1 MKIVRLILSLSFIIY
16 FNSSFTQAKK
26 VSNPLQDQEIALLN
40 IITADSVNSLNIK
53 LNSSLFNFGLDT
65 KNFKH
70 IALIKKGKNTWIQPL
85 GTGRLYKLEKSKSNY
100 SLIRIDSTIHSG
112 VNYKAFTFHLNDT
125 IFQYGGSGFWHMRGI
140 MTYFSPQTHEWELYP
155 SNAIVNGYD
164 DFANII
170 KYKVDTR
177 TNKLYATKSLAYS
190 NMPRDFSLNNIDSC
204 FEFDFHKNTW
214 TNLGATN
221 PALIK
226 TLESATYYNY
236 NVNEILVFQNYLDY
250 YWIDFSKNE
259 FGKVKSNSNERMKQA
274 WLSLYNTK
282 ETYDGF
288 QFNLGNTAYLVKI
301 LSGNKLSYSTY
312 TINADDLDR
321 SSVQNVYKIENPL
334 LHFIFNKALPFF
346 TPSVSIVML
355 ISFGLFFIVYRQR
368 KKRVPKE
375 VTARLNYNFYHS
387 LSIIEKE
394 LLQVLYKNHQ
404 KGESISTKVINKI
417 IGVQNK
423 DVLTQNKSRSD
434 HFLKI
439 NQKYKLSTQQQ
450 LPLIVKTRDSIDK
463 RQYNYGLEPSYLVY
477 LEKMIESEKSLF
489 DE

>member
-1 MKIVRLILSLSFIIY
+1 MKLVRIILSSSLLFQ
-16 FNSSFTQAKK
+16 FNLSFTQEKK
-26 VSNPLQDQEIALLN
+26 VGNPLQDQEIALLN
-40 IITADSVNSLNIK
+40 IITSDSVNSLNIK

-70 IALIKKGKNTWIQPL
+70 IALIKKGKDVWIQPL
-85 GTGRLYKLEKSKSNY
+85 GSGRLFKVEKNKTSY
-100 SLIRIDSTIHSG
+100 SLQRIDSTLHSG
-112 VNYKAFTFHLNDT
+112 VNYQAFTFQLNDT

-164 DFANII
+164 DFDNII

-346 TPSVSIVML
+346 TPSVSIVIL

-477 LEKMIESEKSLF
+477 LEKMIESEKTMF

>member
-1 MKIVRLILSLSFIIY
+1 MKIVRIIFCLTLLILVDFSFA
-16 FNSSFTQAKK
+16 QEKK
-26 VSNPLQDQEIALLN
+26 INYPLQEHEIALLN
-40 IITADSVNSLNIK
+40 IITTDSINPLNIQ
-53 LNSSLFNFGLDT
+53 LNSGTFNFGLDT
-65 KNFKH
+65 KTFRH
-70 IALIKKGKNTWIQPL
+70 IALIKKGKDTWIQPL
-85 GTGRLYKLEKSKSNY
+85 GTGQLFKIEKNKSSY
-100 SLIRIDSTIHSG
+100 TLIRIDSTVHSG
-112 VNYKAFTFHLNDT
+112 VSFEAFTFELNDT
-125 IFQYGGSGFWHMRGI
+125 IFQYGGAGFWHMRGI
-140 MTYFSPQTHEWELYP
+140 MTYFSTQTNEWELYP
-155 SNAIVNGYD
+155 SNTIVNGYD
-164 DFANII
+164 DFENII
-170 KYKVDTR
+170 KYKVDAS

-190 NMPRDFSLNNIDSC
+190 NMPKDFSLNNIDSC

-226 TLESATYYNY
+226 TLQSATYYNY
-236 NVNEILVFQNYLDY
+236 NINEILVFQNYLDY

-259 FGKVKSNSNERMKQA
+259 YGKVKYDSNQRMKQA
-274 WLSLYNTK
+274 WLSLYSTK
-282 ETYDGF
+282 ETYQSL

-301 LSGNKLSYSTY
+301 LSGNKLSYATY
-312 TINADDLDR
+312 TIDAADIDR
-321 SSVQNVYKIENPL
+321 STVQYVYKVENPL
-334 LHFIFNKALPFF
+334 AHFFFHTVIPYF
-346 TPSVSIVML
+346 TPSVSITLL
-355 ISFGLFFIVYRQR
+355 IAFGIFFIVYRQR

-387 LSIIEKE
+387 LTIIEKE
-394 LLQVLYKNHQ
+394 LLQVLYLNHQ

>member
-1 MKIVRLILSLSFIIY
+1 MKIVRIILSLSFIIY
-16 FNSSFTQAKK
+16 FNSSFTQGKK
-26 VSNPLQDQEIALLN
+26 VNNPLQEQEIALLN
-40 IITADSVNSLNIK
+40 IITADSINPLNIQ
-53 LNSSLFNFGLDT
+53 LNSSLFDFGLDT
-65 KNFKH
+65 KGFRH
-70 IALIKKGKNTWIQPL
+70 IALIKKGKDVWIQPL
-85 GTGRLYKLEKSKSNY
+85 GSGRLFKVEKNKTSY
-100 SLIRIDSTIHSG
+100 SLQRIDSTLHSG
-112 VNYKAFTFHLNDT
+112 VNYQAFTFQLNDT
-125 IFQYGGSGFWHMRGI
+125 IFQYGGSGFWYMRGI
-140 MTYFSPQTHEWELYP
+140 ITYFSPQTHEWELYP
-155 SNAIVNGYD
+155 SNTTVNGYD

-170 KYKVDTR
+170 KYKVDVSA
-177 TNKLYATKSLAYS
+177 NKLYATKSIAFA

-226 TLESATYYNY
+226 TLQAATYYHY
-236 NVNEILVFQNYLDY
+236 NLNQILIFQNYLDY

-259 FGKVKSNSNERMKQA
+259 FGKIKSTSNQRMKQA
-274 WLSLYNTK
+274 WLSLYSTK
-282 ETYDGF
+282 EIYQAI

-301 LSGNKLSYSTY
+301 LSDNKLSYSTY
-312 TINADDLDR
+312 TINTEDIDR
-321 SSVQNVYKIENPL
+321 STVQYIYKVENPL
-334 LHFIFNKALPFF
+334 AHFIFNKALPFF
-346 TPSVSIVML
+346 TPSVSITIL
-355 ISFGLFFIVYRQR
+355 IAFGIFFIVYRQR

-375 VTARLNYNFYHS
+375 VNARLNYNFYHS
-387 LSIIEKE
+387 LTIIEKE
-394 LLQVLYKNHQ
+394 LIQVLYLNHQ

-450 LPLIVKTRDSIDK
+450 LPLIIKTRDSVDK
-463 RQYNYGLEPSYLVY
+463 RQYNYGLEPSYLLY

>member
-1 MKIVRLILSLSFIIY
+1 MKIVRIILSLSFIIY
-16 FNSSFTQAKK
+16 FNSSFTQEKK
-26 VSNPLQDQEIALLN
+26 VNNPLQEHEIALLN
-40 IITADSVNSLNIK
+40 IITADSINSLNIK

-70 IALIKKGKNTWIQPL
+70 IALIKKGKNTWIQPS
-85 GTGRLYKLEKSKSNY
+85 GTGKLFKIKKNKSSY
-100 SLIRIDSTIHSG
+100 TLIRIDSTIHSG
-112 VNYKAFTFHLNDT
+112 VNYQAFTFQLNDT

-140 MTYFSPQTHEWELYP
+140 MTYFSPQTNEWELYP

-164 DFANII
+164 DFDNII
-170 KYKVDTR
+170 KYKLDTR

-236 NVNEILVFQNYLDY
+236 NLNQILIFQNYLDY

-259 FGKVKSNSNERMKQA
+259 YGKVKSNSNERMKQA

-282 ETYDGF
+282 ETYDGL

-312 TINADDLDR
+312 SINADDLDR
-321 SSVQNVYKIENPL
+321 NTVQNVYKIENPIL
-334 LHFIFNKALPFF
+334 YFIFNKVFPFF
-346 TPSVSIVML
+346 TPSVSIVLL

-394 LLQVLYKNHQ
+394 LIQVLYLHHR
-404 KGESISTKVINKI
+404 KGDSISTKVINKI

>member
-1 MKIVRLILSLSFIIY
+1 MKFTRIILCLALIIQASLSY
-16 FNSSFTQAKK
+16 TQEKK
-26 VSNPLQDQEIALLN
+26 GNNPLQEQEIALLN
-40 IITADSVNSLNIK
+40 IITADSVNSLNLK

-65 KNFKH
+65 KNFKN
-70 IALIKKGKNTWIQPL
+70 ITLIKKGKNTWIQPS
-85 GTGRLYKLEKSKSNY
+85 GTGKLFKIEKNKSSY
-100 SLIRIDSTIHSG
+100 ALIKIDSTVHSG
-112 VNYKAFTFHLNDT
+112 VNYQAFTFQLNDT
-125 IFQYGGSGFWHMRGI
+125 IFQYGGSGFWNMRGI

-164 DFANII
+164 DFDNII
-170 KYKVDTR
+170 KYKVDPR
-177 TNKLYATKSLAYS
+177 TNKLYATKSIAYS
-190 NMPRDFSLNNIDSC
+190 NMPKDFSLNNIDSC
-204 FEFDFHKNTW
+204 FEFDFAKNTW
-214 TNLGATN
+214 STLGATN

-236 NVNEILVFQNYLDY
+236 NLNEILVFQNYLDY

-259 FGKVKSNSNERMKQA
+259 YGKVKPNSNQRMKQA

-282 ETYDGF
+282 ETYDGL

-301 LSGNKLSYSTY
+301 LSGNQLSYATY
-312 TINADDLDR
+312 IINADDLDR
-321 SSVQNVYKIENPL
+321 NTVQNVYKIENPIL
-334 LHFIFNKALPFF
+334 YFIFNKVLPFF
-346 TPSVSIVML
+346 TPNVSVVML
-355 ISFGLFFIVYRQR
+355 TAFGLFFIVYRQR

-423 DVLTQNKSRSD
+423 DVLTQNKSISD

-439 NQKYKLSTQQQ
+439 NKKYKLSTQQK
-450 LPLIVKTRDSIDK
+450 LPLIIKKRDSIDK
-463 RQYNYGLEPSYLVY
+463 RQYNYGLEPSYLIY
-477 LEKMIESEKSLF
+477 LEKMIESDKRLF
-489 DE
+489 NE

>member
-1 MKIVRLILSLSFIIY
+1 MKIVRIILSLSFIIY
-16 FNSSFTQAKK
+16 FNSSFTQEKK
-26 VSNPLQDQEIALLN
+26 VNNPLQEHEIALLN
-40 IITADSVNSLNIK
+40 IITADSINSLNIK

-70 IALIKKGKNTWIQPL
+70 IALIKKGKNTWIQPS
-85 GTGRLYKLEKSKSNY
+85 GTGKLFKIEKNKSSY
-100 SLIRIDSTIHSG
+100 TLIRIDSTIHSG
-112 VNYKAFTFHLNDT
+112 VNYQAFTFQLNDT

-140 MTYFSPQTHEWELYP
+140 MTYFSPQTNEWELYP

-164 DFANII
+164 DFDNII
-170 KYKVDTR
+170 KYKLDTR

-236 NVNEILVFQNYLDY
+236 NLNQILIFQNYLDY

-259 FGKVKSNSNERMKQA
+259 YGKMKSSSNQKMKQA
-274 WLSLYNTK
+274 WLSLYSTK
-282 ETYDGF
+282 ETYDGL

-312 TINADDLDR
+312 TINTEDIDR
-321 SSVQNVYKIENPL
+321 SSIQYIYKVENPL
-334 LHFIFNKALPFF
+334 AHFFFNKVIPYF
-346 TPSVSIVML
+346 TPSISITIL
-355 ISFGLFFIVYRQR
+355 IAFGIFFIVYRQR

-375 VTARLNYNFYHS
+375 VNARLNYNFYHS
-387 LSIIEKE
+387 LTIIEKE
-394 LLQVLYKNHQ
+394 LIQVLYLNHQ

-450 LPLIVKTRDSIDK
+450 LPLIIKTRDSVDK
-463 RQYNYGLEPSYLVY
+463 RQYNYGLEPSYLLY

>member
-1 MKIVRLILSLSFIIY
+1 MKFNRIILCLILLIRVNLSFA
-16 FNSSFTQAKK
+16 QDKK
-26 VSNPLQDQEIALLN
+26 VSNPLQEQEIALLN
-40 IITADSVNSLNIK
+40 IITADSINPLNIQ

-65 KNFKH
+65 KTFKH
-70 IALIKKGKNTWIQPL
+70 IALIKKAKNIWIQPL
-85 GTGRLYKLEKSKSNY
+85 GTGKLFKIEKNKSSY
-100 SLIRIDSTIHSG
+100 ALIRIDSTVHSG
-112 VNYKAFTFHLNDT
+112 VNFEAFTFQLNDT
-125 IFQYGGSGFWHMRGI
+125 IFQYGGAGFWQMRGI

-155 SNAIVNGYD
+155 SNVIVNGYD
-164 DFANII
+164 DFDNII
-170 KYKVDTR
+170 KYKVDAS

-190 NMPRDFSLNNIDSC
+190 NMPKDFSLNNIDSC
-204 FEFDFHKNTW
+204 FEFDFVKNTW
-214 TNLGATN
+214 STLGATN
-221 PALIK
+221 PVLIK
-226 TLESATYYNY
+226 TLQSATYYNY
-236 NVNEILVFQNYLDY
+236 NINEILVFQNYLDY

-259 FGKVKSNSNERMKQA
+259 YGKVKSNSKERMKQA

-282 ETYDGF
+282 ETYDGL

-301 LSGNKLSYSTY
+301 LSGNKLNYATYS
-312 TINADDLDR
+312 INADDLDR
-321 SSVQNVYKIENPL
+321 STVQYVYKVENPL
-334 LHFIFNKALPFF
+334 LHFIFNKVFPYF
-346 TPSVSIVML
+346 TPSVSITILVA
-355 ISFGLFFIVYRQR
+355 FGIFFIVYRQR

-394 LLQVLYKNHQ
+394 LIQVLYLHHR
-404 KGESISTKVINKI
+404 KGDSISTKVINKI

-450 LPLIVKTRDSIDK
+450 LPLIVKTRDTIDK
-463 RQYNYGLEPSYLVY
+463 RQYNYGLESSYLVY
-477 LEKMIESEKSLF
+477 LEKMIGSEKSLF

>member
-1 MKIVRLILSLSFIIY
+1 MKIVRIILSLSFIIY
-16 FNSSFTQAKK
+16 FNSSFTQEKK
-26 VSNPLQDQEIALLN
+26 VNNPLQEQEIALLN
-40 IITADSVNSLNIK
+40 IITADSINSLNIK

-70 IALIKKGKNTWIQPL
+70 IALIKKGKNTWIQPS
-85 GTGRLYKLEKSKSNY
+85 GTGKLFKIEKNKSSY
-100 SLIRIDSTIHSG
+100 TLIRIDSTIHSG
-112 VNYKAFTFHLNDT
+112 VNYQAFTFQLNDT

-140 MTYFSPQTHEWELYP
+140 MTYFSPQTNEWELYP
-155 SNAIVNGYD
+155 SNTTVNGYD
-164 DFANII
+164 DFDNII
-170 KYKVDTR
+170 KYKLDTR

-236 NVNEILVFQNYLDY
+236 NLNQILIFQNYLDY

-259 FGKVKSNSNERMKQA
+259 FGKIKSTSNQKMKQA
-274 WLSLYNTK
+274 WLSLYSTK
-282 ETYDGF
+282 ETYDGL

-312 TINADDLDR
+312 TINTEDIDR
-321 SSVQNVYKIENPL
+321 SSIQYIYKVENPL
-334 LHFIFNKALPFF
+334 AHFFFNKVIPYF
-346 TPSVSIVML
+346 TPSISITIL
-355 ISFGLFFIVYRQR
+355 IAFGIFFIVYRQR

-375 VTARLNYNFYHS
+375 VNARLNYNFYHS
-387 LSIIEKE
+387 LTIIEKE
-394 LLQVLYKNHQ
+394 LIQVLYLNHQ

-450 LPLIVKTRDSIDK
+450 LPLIIKTRDSVDK
-463 RQYNYGLEPSYLVY
+463 RQYNYGLEPSYLLY

>member
-1 MKIVRLILSLSFIIY
+1 MKLVRIILSSSLLFQ
-16 FNSSFTQAKK
+16 FNLSFTQEKK
-26 VSNPLQDQEIALLN
+26 VNNPLQEQEIALLN
-40 IITADSVNSLNIK
+40 IITTDSVNSLNIK

-70 IALIKKGKNTWIQPL
+70 IALIKKGKDVWIQPL
-85 GTGRLYKLEKSKSNY
+85 GSGRLFKVEKNKTSY
-100 SLIRIDSTIHSG
+100 SLQRIDSTLHSG
-112 VNYKAFTFHLNDT
+112 VNYQAFTFQLNDT

-164 DFANII
+164 DFDNII

-204 FEFDFHKNTW
+204 FEFNFAKNTW
-214 TNLGATN
+214 STLGATN

-259 FGKVKSNSNERMKQA
+259 YGKMKSSSNQKMKQA

-334 LHFIFNKALPFF
+334 LYFIFNKALPFF
-346 TPSVSIVML
+346 TPSVSIVIL

>member
-1 MKIVRLILSLSFIIY
+1 MKIVRIILSLSFIIY
-16 FNSSFTQAKK
+16 FNSSFTQEKK
-26 VSNPLQDQEIALLN
+26 VNNPLKEHEIALLN
-40 IITADSVNSLNIK
+40 IITADSINSLNIK

-70 IALIKKGKNTWIQPL
+70 IALIKKGKNTWIQPS
-85 GTGRLYKLEKSKSNY
+85 GTGKLFKIEKNKSSY
-100 SLIRIDSTIHSG
+100 TLIRIDSTIHSG
-112 VNYKAFTFHLNDT
+112 VNYQAFTFQLNDT

-140 MTYFSPQTHEWELYP
+140 MTYFSPQTNEWELYP
-155 SNAIVNGYD
+155 SNTTVNGYD
-164 DFANII
+164 DFDNII
-170 KYKVDTR
+170 KYKLDTR

-236 NVNEILVFQNYLDY
+236 NLNQILIFQNYLDY

-259 FGKVKSNSNERMKQA
+259 FGKIKSTSNQKMKQA
-274 WLSLYNTK
+274 WLSLYSTK
-282 ETYDGF
+282 ETYDGL

-312 TINADDLDR
+312 TINTEDIDR
-321 SSVQNVYKIENPL
+321 SSIQYIYKVENPL
-334 LHFIFNKALPFF
+334 AHFFFNKVIPYF
-346 TPSVSIVML
+346 TPSISITIL
-355 ISFGLFFIVYRQR
+355 IAFGIFFIVYRQR

-375 VTARLNYNFYHS
+375 VNARLNYNFYHS
-387 LSIIEKE
+387 LTIIEKE
-394 LLQVLYKNHQ
+394 LIQVLYLNHQ

-450 LPLIVKTRDSIDK
+450 LPLIIKTRDSVDK
-463 RQYNYGLEPSYLVY
+463 RQYNYGLEPSYLLY

>member
-1 MKIVRLILSLSFIIY
+1 MNIVRIILSLSFIIY

-26 VSNPLQDQEIALLN
+26 VNNPLQEKEIALLN
-40 IITADSVNSLNIK
+40 IITADSINSLNIK

-70 IALIKKGKNTWIQPL
+70 IALIKKGKNTWIQPS
-85 GTGRLYKLEKSKSNY
+85 GTGKLFKIEKNKSSY
-100 SLIRIDSTIHSG
+100 ALIRIDSTVHSG
-112 VNYKAFTFHLNDT
+112 VNYQAFTFQLNDT

-140 MTYFSPQTHEWELYP
+140 MTYFSTQTLEWELYP

-164 DFANII
+164 DFDNII

-259 FGKVKSNSNERMKQA
+259 YGKVKSNSNERMKQA
-274 WLSLYNTK
+274 WLSLYSTK
-282 ETYDGF
+282 ETYDGL

-394 LLQVLYKNHQ
+394 LIQVLYLHHR
-404 KGESISTKVINKI
+404 KGDSISTKVINKI

-463 RQYNYGLEPSYLVY
+463 RQYNYGLEPSYLIY

>member
-1 MKIVRLILSLSFIIY
+1 MKFSRIILSLILFIQV
-16 FNSSFTQAKK
+16 NLSFTQEKK
-26 VSNPLQDQEIALLN
+26 VSNPLQEKEIALLN
-40 IITADSVNSLNIK
+40 IITADSIYSLNIK
-53 LNSSLFNFGLDT
+53 LNSGLFNFGLDT

-85 GTGRLYKLEKSKSNY
+85 GTGKLFKIEKNKSSY
-100 SLIRIDSTIHSG
+100 ALIRVDSTVHSG
-112 VNYKAFTFHLNDT
+112 VNYEAFTFQLNDT
-125 IFQYGGSGFWHMRGI
+125 IFQYGGTGFWQMRGI

-155 SNAIVNGYD
+155 SNVIVNGYD
-164 DFANII
+164 DFDNII
-170 KYKVDTR
+170 KFKVDAS
-177 TNKLYATKSLAYS
+177 TNKLYATKSLAHS

-204 FEFDFHKNTW
+204 FEFDFAKNTW
-214 TNLGATN
+214 STLGATN
-221 PALIK
+221 PVLIK
-226 TLESATYYNY
+226 TTQSATYYNY
-236 NVNEILVFQNYLDY
+236 YINEILVFQNYLDY
-250 YWIDFSKNE
+250 YWIDFAKNE
-259 FGKVKSNSNERMKQA
+259 YGKVKSNSNERMKQA
-274 WLSLYNTK
+274 WLSLYSTK
-282 ETYDGF
+282 ETYDGL

-301 LSGNKLSYSTY
+301 LSDNKLSYATY
-312 TINADDLDR
+312 SINTNDLDR
-321 SSVQNVYKIENPL
+321 SNVDYVYKVENPL
-334 LHFIFNKALPFF
+334 LHFFFNKVIPYF
-346 TPSVSIVML
+346 TPSVSITILVA
-355 ISFGLFFIVYRQR
+355 FGIFFIVYRQR

-387 LSIIEKE
+387 LSVIEKE
-394 LLQVLYKNHQ
+394 LLQVLYLNHQ

-463 RQYNYGLEPSYLVY
+463 RQYNYGLEPSYIVY
-477 LEKMIESEKSLF
+477 LEKMIQSEKTMF

>member
-1 MKIVRLILSLSFIIY
+1 MKIVRIILSLSFIIY
-16 FNSSFTQAKK
+16 FNSSFTQEKK
-26 VSNPLQDQEIALLN
+26 VDNPLQEQEIALLN
-40 IITADSVNSLNIK
+40 IITADSINSLNIK

-65 KNFKH
+65 KTFKN
-70 IALIKKGKNTWIQPL
+70 IALIKKGKNTWIQPS
-85 GTGRLYKLEKSKSNY
+85 GTGKLFKIEKNKSSY
-100 SLIRIDSTIHSG
+100 ALIRIDSTVHSG
-112 VNYKAFTFHLNDT
+112 VNYQAFTFQLNDT

-164 DFANII
+164 DFDNII

-204 FEFDFHKNTW
+204 FEFDFAKNTW
-214 TNLGATN
+214 STLGATN

-236 NVNEILVFQNYLDY
+236 NINEILVFQNYLDY
-250 YWIDFSKNE
+250 YWIDFAKNE
-259 FGKVKSNSNERMKQA
+259 YGKVKSNSNERMKQA

-282 ETYDGF
+282 ETYDGL

-301 LSGNKLSYSTY
+301 LSGNKLSYSSY
-312 TINADDLDR
+312 NINADDLDR
-321 SSVQNVYKIENPL
+321 SSIQNVYKVENPL
-334 LHFIFNKALPFF
+334 THFFFNKVIPYF
-346 TPSVSIVML
+346 TPSVSITIL
-355 ISFGLFFIVYRQR
+355 IAFGIFFIVYRQR

-387 LSIIEKE
+387 LTIIEKE
-394 LLQVLYKNHQ
+394 LIQVLYLHHR
-404 KGESISTKVINKI
+404 KGDSISTKVINKI

>member
-1 MKIVRLILSLSFIIY
+1 MKIVRIILSLSLLFQ
-16 FNSSFTQAKK
+16 FNLSFTQEKK
-26 VSNPLQDQEIALLN
+26 VSNRLQDQEIALLN
-40 IITADSVNSLNIK
+40 IITEDSVNSLNIK

-70 IALIKKGKNTWIQPL
+70 IALIKKGKNTWIQPS
-85 GTGRLYKLEKSKSNY
+85 GTGKLFKIEKNKSSY
-100 SLIRIDSTIHSG
+100 ALIRIDSTVHSG
-112 VNYKAFTFHLNDT
+112 VNYQAFTFQLNDT

-164 DFANII
+164 DFDNII

-259 FGKVKSNSNERMKQA
+259 YGKVKSNSNERMKQA

-301 LSGNKLSYSTY
+301 LSDNKLSYSTY
-312 TINADDLDR
+312 TINTEDIDR
-321 SSVQNVYKIENPL
+321 STIQYIYKVENPL
-334 LHFIFNKALPFF
+334 AHFIFNKALPFF
-346 TPSVSIVML
+346 TPSVSITIL
-355 ISFGLFFIVYRQR
+355 IAFGIFFIVYRQR

-375 VTARLNYNFYHS
+375 VNARLNYNFYHS
-387 LSIIEKE
+387 LTIIEKE
-394 LLQVLYKNHQ
+394 LIQVLYLNHQ

-450 LPLIVKTRDSIDK
+450 LPLIIKTRDSVDK
-463 RQYNYGLEPSYLVY
+463 RQYNYGLEPSYLLY
-477 LEKMIESEKSLF
+477 LEKMIESEKTMF

>member
-1 MKIVRLILSLSFIIY
+1 MNFSRIILSLTLIIQT
-16 FNSSFTQAKK
+16 SLSLSQEIKG
-26 VSNPLQDQEIALLN
+26 SNPLQEQEIALLN
-40 IITADSVNSLNIK
+40 IITADSVNSLNLK

-65 KNFKH
+65 KNFKN
-70 IALIKKGKNTWIQPL
+70 ITLIKKGKNTWIQPS
-85 GTGRLYKLEKSKSNY
+85 GTGKLFKIEKNKSSY
-100 SLIRIDSTIHSG
+100 ALIKIDSTVHSG
-112 VNYKAFTFHLNDT
+112 VNYQAFTFQLNDT
-125 IFQYGGSGFWHMRGI
+125 IFQYGGSGFWNMRGI

-155 SNAIVNGYD
+155 SNAIINGYD
-164 DFANII
+164 DFDNII
-170 KYKVDTR
+170 KYKVDPR
-177 TNKLYATKSLAYS
+177 TNKLYATKSIAYS
-190 NMPRDFSLNNIDSC
+190 NMPKDFSLNNIDSC
-204 FEFDFHKNTW
+204 FEFDFAKNTW
-214 TNLGATN
+214 STLGATN

-236 NVNEILVFQNYLDY
+236 NLNEILIFQNYLDY
-250 YWIDFSKNE
+250 YWIDFAKNE
-259 FGKVKSNSNERMKQA
+259 YGKVKSNSNQRMKQA

-282 ETYDGF
+282 ETYDGL

-301 LSGNKLSYSTY
+301 LSGNQLSYATY
-312 TINADDLDR
+312 IINADDLDR
-321 SSVQNVYKIENPL
+321 NTVQNVYKIENPIL
-334 LHFIFNKALPFF
+334 YFIFNKVLPFF
-346 TPSVSIVML
+346 TPNVSVVML
-355 ISFGLFFIVYRQR
+355 TAFGLFFIVYRQR

-477 LEKMIESEKSLF
+477 LEKMIESDKRLF
-489 DE
+489 NE